1 MKIHLNSRFPKRFVL
16 TNFKNVILLLFV
28 CLSIYG
34 CYLVQTLKKNTEILN
49 QSINKINKELTPK
62 PTVKP
67 TITPTPTPEYI
78 FIAMPNS
85 GVVLSSPTLI
95 SEYIFMTMPNNGFV
109 LSCKRNS
116 QQALIQVSSVLASA
130 NKKLRDCFLSHLD
143 ECNKG
148 CKKNDIK
155 CKSQCSSNAD
165 NSCSNEVNENDTD
178 DTLNTFNKLIKE
190 NCLGNNQ

>member
-85 GVVLSSPTLI
+85 GVVLS
-95 SEYIFMTMPNNGFV
+95 
-109 LSCKRNS
+109 CKRNS